1 MPSKKTKTTTAP
13 TTKNSATTAPVAKVA
28 APATTTAPVAK
39 AAAPATTTAPVAKAA
54 APAAPA
60 TTTAPVANAAAP
72 ATTTATEVS
81 TATTQDLIN
90 SYNSTIADKWK
101 QINALQASIR
111 ADERSIDK
119 IVSKELKAYAKIL
132 KKKDSRKNAAREPKG
147 IAEKRTLSNELAAF
161 IKQPEGTKMTSS
173 AVTSLVCDYVK
184 ANKLN
189 DANEG
194 TKIYPDEKLRTLLGV
209 EKGTVVVSVGTTG
222 TGVHLQTALAKHFQS
237 NTAV

>member
-1 MPSKKTKTTTAP
+1 MPSKKSKTTTAP
-13 TTKNSATTAPVAKVA
+13 TTKNSATAAPVAKVA
-28 APATTTAPVAK
+28 ATAAPVAK
-39 AAAPATTTAPVAKAA
+39 VAATADTTAPATTT
-54 APAAPA
+54 
-60 TTTAPVANAAAP
+60 TTT
-72 ATTTATEVS
+72 TTTTNDSAPTDTEVS

-90 SYNSTIADKWK
+90 SYNATIADKWK

-237 NTAV
+237 NSAV

>member
-28 APATTTAPVAK
+28 APATTAPVAK
-39 AAAPATTTAPVAKAA
+39 VAAATTAPVAKV
-54 APAAPA
+54 AAPA
-60 TTTAPVANAAAP
+60 TTAPVAKVAAP
-72 ATTTATEVS
+72 ATTNDSAPTDTEVS

-90 SYNSTIADKWK
+90 SYNATIADKWK